1 VNVDQLFNDAAQWG
15 KSADNDPMAGLRD
28 LLARIPQRT
37 PRPAMSRPAPAFA
50 TQRMADGGIAT
61 LNKPGM
67 YLGGPT
73 DGMRDD
79 VPATVDGEAPVRL
92 SDGEFVIPAD
102 VVSHL
107 GNGNSE
113 AGAQSLYEMMDRVR
127 KARTGEAR
135 QSPAINPNQ
144 MLPR

>member
-1 VNVDQLFNDAAQWG
+1 VDIGQLFEGAAQWS
-15 KSADNDPMAGLRD
+15 KPSAEDPMVGLREV
-28 LLARIPQRT
+28 LARIPQQRRPSM
-37 PRPAMSRPAPAFA
+37 PRQNPVMSR
-50 TQRMADGGIAT
+50 MAAGGIAT
-61 LNKPGM
+61 LSSPGM

-73 DGMRDD
+73 DGMRDE
-79 VPATVDGEAPVRL
+79 VPATVDGQVPVRL

-113 AGAQSLYEMMDRVR
+113 AGAQRLYEMMDSVR
-127 KARTGEAR
+127 RARTGDTR
-135 QSPAINPNQ
+135 QSPAIDPNQ